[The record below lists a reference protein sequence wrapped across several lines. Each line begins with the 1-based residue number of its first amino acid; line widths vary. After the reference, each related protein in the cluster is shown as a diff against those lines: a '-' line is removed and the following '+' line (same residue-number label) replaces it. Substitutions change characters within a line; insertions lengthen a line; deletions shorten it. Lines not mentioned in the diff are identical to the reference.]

1 MNWFNYYGLVAVIL
15 LLIPNIFFA
24 FKNDKYK
31 NLYKNVFVEI
41 LEQIARY
48 SCMILMIF
56 NIPFTYFNFWF
67 ANAFIVYLLVN
78 GFLIVF
84 YYFAWIVFWNKSSIY
99 KSLLLSILPSLIFLI
114 SGVILAYIPLIIFA
128 ILFTICHIF
137 ISCKNT
143 N

>member
-1 MNWFNYYGLVAVIL
+1 
-15 LLIPNIFFA
+15 
-24 FKNDKYK
+24 
-31 NLYKNVFVEI
+31 
-41 LEQIARY
+41 
-48 SCMILMIF
+48 MILMIF